1 MTARL
6 KKASRCFFLLRLA
19 DLAAMGLMQIEKG
32 DKCGE
37 MLVKYAYFG

>member
-6 KKASRCFFLLRLA
+6 KRSEPLFFFQQA
-19 DLAAMGLMQIEKG
+19 DLAGSGKLKKG